1 MDDISVTCKK
11 RPQKYSKN
19 PQGINLL
26 DLSQDTIIIMGFIPA
41 PKGPSPSTC
50 PTIGLVLHETTE
62 EIQMKTNM
70 LPVVPHL

>member
-1 MDDISVTCKK
+1 M
-11 RPQKYSKN
+11 QKTPPKIQQK